1 MKKILLLLIF
11 FCTLGMH
18 AQCGMKTMSLQDR
31 ITASDLVI
39 EGEVIQQESFE
50 PDGGTMI
57 FTRNTIKVS
66 KLFKAPQNFTPITI
80 DIITKGGVLGLRADK
95 VTTALDLSI
104 NNKGIF
110 TLKNY
115 QNGTYQA
122 IAGSQSFISYSQPD
136 YKAYSMLK
144 QWEDIENTLFN
155 EITQITGTPYQR
167 LRDINFNYTPSL
179 LKIGTVT
186 VSNISPIN
194 VNAGVGDV
202 LTITGNGFGATQGSN
217 LVVFSNA
224 DTGGSISLVPDNSQ
238 IEFWSDTEVR
248 VQVPSGAGNGPVAIF
263 IDNNNF
269 DISSQNLAVG
279 YNHVNFT
286 FVLNDGTND
295 FNVVSEI
302 SLTGENGSGGYNF
315 DYATTFAAES
325 DASATLD
332 DIYEKWRCTSGVNF
346 IRGNDLTVS
355 NPANTADPQTT
366 NADNINVVKFDGSD
380 LPGGSNILA
389 FVLTRAA
396 GCIVNGNELVAY
408 VLEMDVV
415 VNDAIPWH
423 YRDGGTS
430 SASLDSNE
438 FDFESVML
446 HEIGHAQ
453 QLGHVIDP
461 TKVMHFSIGNGSS
474 LRNIDAAD
482 IDGAL
487 YINNKSTNIAPCGAP
502 AMQLASCDFVYS
514 NTEWSPFD
522 PSGTFNINS
531 TITIENGTTSINDVT
546 GTKDITVDNGASLS
560 TNNNEI
566 IALYGNLVNNG
577 AASINRIVTLG
588 SDPQLF
594 SGNMLTLQE
603 LDVASSGGLNLNSV
617 TNITNR
623 FNNDNSVVNTN
634 GNLVLKSS
642 ASGTAHVDVFEGT
655 INGNVTVE
663 RHYPSRRA
671 FRFISPSVTTSSSIY
686 ENWQENGAFV
696 AGLGT
701 HITGSATG
709 ANGFDSTGSGNP
721 SLFLYDNAGTSGWI
735 AASSTNNSGDILTAG
750 NAYRLFVRGDR
761 DPSLLT
767 TTNSNQTTL
776 RMTGS
781 LATGNVTE
789 TALNNIANG
798 FSFAGNPY
806 QAPVNMETVLT
817 RPGSNLAPSYYVW
830 DPNLNTRGAYVTVN
844 TVTDATSNSG
854 SPANKFAQPNQ
865 AFFIQTASNGPAS
878 LQFTEADKAL
888 SQGNLAINSIPASMR
903 LSGILKDGVNQNV
916 LDGFNI
922 LFDASYS
929 NAIGVND
936 ALKFSNLDESIAISQ
951 NGSNYSIAEREMP
964 QNQESISLE
973 HYNYRGTLYSY
984 SIQLSNANLNTYLF
998 DQYENMYHELVN
1010 NNINDIAFSVDH
1022 SIAASMAQDR
1032 FTIVFSNTTLSSFEE
1047 KNKFFSIYP
1056 NPSNG
1061 NFQLNLEND
1070 GKAQIEIFN
1079 MLGQLVHETTLTGNR
1094 LNNVN
1099 TSLSSGYY
1107 ILTVNQNGNKATEK
1121 IIIQ

>member
-1 MKKILLLLIF
+1 MKNLLIF
-11 FCTLGMH
+11 VSFLCAVGIQ
-18 AQCGMKTMSLQDR
+18 AQCGMKSMSLQDQ
-31 ITASDLVI
+31 IIESDLVI
-39 EGEVIQQESFE
+39 EGQVIDQQSFE
-50 PDGGTMI
+50 PDGSAMI
-57 FTRNTIKVS
+57 LTRNTIRIS
-66 KLFKAPQNFTPITI
+66 KIFKGIQNNPSTTI
-80 DIITKGGVLGLRADK
+80 DIITKGGVIGLRADK
-95 VTTALDLSI
+95 VTTALELAQND
-104 NNKGIF
+104 KGIF

-115 QNGTYQA
+115 QNGAYQVT
-122 IAGSQSFISYSQPD
+122 AGPQSFISYSQPD
-136 YKAYSMLK
+136 YKAYTLLK
-144 QWEDIENTLFN
+144 QWENIDIALFN
-155 EITQITGTPYQR
+155 EITQVTGIPYQR
-167 LRDINFNYTPSL
+167 IADLDFNYAPSL
-179 LKIGTVT
+179 AKVGTVT
-186 VSNISPIN
+186 VSGVSPLN

-202 LTITGNGFGATQGSN
+202 ITITGNGFGTVQGSN

-224 DTGGSISLVPDNSQ
+224 DTGGGLSLTPDDSQ

-279 YNHVNFT
+279 YNHINFT

-295 FNVVSEI
+295 FNVVSEV
-302 SLTGENGSGGYNF
+302 SLSGENGAGGNDFEYT
-315 DYATTFAAES
+315 TTFSAEP
-325 DASATLD
+325 DASSTLD
-332 DIYEKWRCTSGVNF
+332 NIYEKWRCTTGVNF
-346 IRGNDLTVS
+346 VRGTDLTSS
-355 NPANTADPQTT
+355 NPSNTANPET
-366 NADNINVVKFDGSD
+366 ASDNINVVKFDGSD
-380 LPGGSNILA
+380 LPAGSNTLA
-389 FVLTRAA
+389 FVLTRAGA
-396 GCIVNGNELVAY
+396 CIVNGNQLEAY
-408 VLEMDVV
+408 VVEMDVV
-415 VNDAIPWH
+415 INDAINWH

-430 SASLDSNE
+430 STSLDLNE

-453 QLGHVIDP
+453 QLGHVIDAS
-461 TKVMHFSIGNGSS
+461 KVMHFSIANGTN
-474 LRNIDAAD
+474 LRTIDNASIA
-482 IDGAL
+482 GAL
-487 YINNKSTNIAPCGAP
+487 YINNKSTNIAPCGDP
-502 AMQLASCDFVYS
+502 AMQLADCDFIYS
-514 NTEWSPFD
+514 NAEWTPFD
-522 PSGTFNINS
+522 PSGTFNSNS
-531 TITIENGTTSINDVT
+531 TITIENGTTFINSLT
-546 GTKDITVDNGASLS
+546 GTKNVTIDNGATLS
-560 TNNNEI
+560 STSTEI
-566 IALYGNLVNNG
+566 LALYGDISNNG
-577 AASINRIVTLG
+577 TANFNGLITLG
-588 SDPQLF
+588 SNAQ
-594 SGNMLTLQE
+594 SINGNAIIINE
-603 LDVASSGGLNLNSV
+603 LDVLSSGGLNLNTT
-617 TNITNR
+617 TNIIER
-623 FNNDNSVVNTN
+623 FNNDGSTINTN
-634 GNLVLKSS
+634 GNLVLKSTIT
-642 ASGTAHVDVFEGT
+642 GTAHVDSFEGS
-655 INGNVTVE
+655 INGDVVVE
-663 RHYPSRRA
+663 RYYPARRA
-671 FRFISPSVTTSSSIY
+671 FRFISPSVTSVSSIY
-686 ENWQENGAFV
+686 ENWQESGAFV

-701 HITGSATG
+701 HISGSTVG

-789 TALNNIANG
+789 TALSNIANG

-830 DPNLNTRGAYVTVN
+830 DPNLNTRGAYVTLN

-951 NGSNYSIAEREMP
+951 NGNNYSIAEREMP

-1047 KNKFFSIYP
+1047 KNQFFSIYP

-1061 NFQLNLEND
+1061 NFQVNLEND